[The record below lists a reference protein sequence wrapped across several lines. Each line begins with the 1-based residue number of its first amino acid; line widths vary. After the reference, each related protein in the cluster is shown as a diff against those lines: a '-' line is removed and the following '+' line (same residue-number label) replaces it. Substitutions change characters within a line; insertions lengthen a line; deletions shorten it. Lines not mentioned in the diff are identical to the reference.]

1 METLTDAK
9 ILIVDDQEPNVL
21 LVQSLLEDEGYQH
34 IRTTLDSRQVLDI
47 YREFQPDL
55 IVLDLQMPYLDG
67 YGVMRQ
73 LREYIPRQVYV
84 PILVLTADVTR
95 EAKQRALKV
104 GARDF
109 LTKPLDYMEV
119 LLRIGNLLETRALY
133 LKQQGQNRILEDR
146 VRERTAELSRQ
157 TAHAKALSRTAE
169 RLNANLDLASVLHT
183 VCEETITALDSS
195 AVAITLLSGED
206 ESVELAASIG
216 LPPVL
221 AQNYQPVPFEQF
233 RRAGSPQDKA
243 LLIRDFRHLSHLPQA
258 ELFQRAGIR
267 SMATAQLA
275 RDGELLG
282 HLSAIGLNQFL
293 DFADDELALLQA
305 IADQAVQAIDNARL
319 YQTLQNYT
327 VELEDRVAERTA
339 ALVTANQ
346 QLQQANE
353 EVRRALEQE
362 RELNELKSRFLSMAS
377 HEFRT
382 PLTSILSSSEL
393 LQRYGERLAQEK
405 IKTYHQRIQS
415 SVKQMTTLVDEVL
428 LVEKSR
434 SGLTDFAPTSLDL
447 RAFCQDMI
455 DEFVLGAAANHQLSI
470 HFEGADGDGR
480 IDGKMDEE
488 LLRRILHN
496 LISNAVKYSPQGSR
510 VDVRVIRAGDKIRF
524 VVQDEGIGIP
534 AQDQP
539 RLFEFFH
546 RAANV
551 GVISGTGLGLYIVKQ
566 AVDQHG
572 GTIRIESQEGKGSTF
587 TVELPVRTSKLGER

>member
-1 METLTDAK
+1 MEQLTDAK

-21 LVQSLLEDEGYQH
+21 LVQSLLEDEGYEH

-73 LREYIPRQVYV
+73 LREYIPRQSYV

-104 GARDF
+104 GAKDF

-133 LKQQGQNRILEDR
+133 LKQQGQNQILEER

-183 VCEETITALDSS
+183 VCEETISALETS
-195 AVAITLLSGED
+195 AVAITLLSGENAT
-206 ESVELAASIG
+206 VELAASIG
-216 LPPVL
+216 LPPL
-221 AQNYQPVPFEQF
+221 LEQNYQPVPFEQF
-233 RRAGSPQDKA
+233 QLASGHTDKA
-243 LLIRDFRHLSHLPQA
+243 LLIPDFQRLSGLPQA
-258 ELFQRAGIR
+258 GLFQQAGIR
-267 SMATAQLA
+267 SMATAQLK

-293 DFADDELALLQA
+293 DFADDELTLLQA
-305 IADQAVQAIDNARL
+305 IADQAAQAINNARL
-319 YQTLQNYT
+319 YQTLQKYT

-339 ALVTANQ
+339 ALVSANE
-346 QLQQANE
+346 QLQEANE

-393 LQRYGERLAQEK
+393 LQRYGDRLAPEK
-405 IKTYHQRIQS
+405 INTYHQRIQT
-415 SVKQMTTLVDEVL
+415 SVKHMTTLVDEVL

-434 SGLTDFAPTSLDL
+434 AGLTNFAPISLDL

-455 DEFVLGAAANHQLSI
+455 DEFLLGVAANHPLTI
-470 HFEGADGDGR
+470 HFEGADSDGR
-480 IDGKMDEE
+480 IIGEMDEE
-488 LLRRILHN
+488 SLRRILHN
-496 LISNAVKYSPQGSR
+496 LISNAVKYSPEGGP
-510 VDVRVIRAGDKIRF
+510 VEVRVISAGDKIRF
-524 VVQDEGIGIP
+524 VVKDEGIGIP
-534 AQDQP
+534 VQDQP

-566 AVDQHG
+566 AVEQHG
-572 GTIRIESQEGKGSTF
+572 GTIELESREGEGSTF
-587 TVELPVRTSKLGER
+587 VVELPASADKFETY

>member
-1 METLTDAK
+1 MEKLTDAR

-21 LVQSLLEDEGYQH
+21 LVQSLLKDEGYEH

-55 IVLDLQMPYLDG
+55 IVLDLQMPYVDG

-73 LREYIPRQVYV
+73 LREYIPRQVYL

-104 GARDF
+104 GAKDF

-133 LKQQGQNRILEDR
+133 LKQQGQNLILEER
-146 VRERTAELSRQ
+146 VRERTAELTRQ

-183 VCEETITALDSS
+183 VCEETIAALETS
-195 AVAITLLSGED
+195 AVAITLLSGQQRE
-206 ESVELAASIG
+206 VKLAASIG
-216 LPPVL
+216 LPPFL
-221 AQNYQPVPFEQF
+221 QENYQPVPLEQF
-233 RRAGSPQDKA
+233 KMTTGQFDKA
-243 LLIRDFRHLSHLPQA
+243 LLIRDFQRLSDLPQA
-258 ELFQRAGIR
+258 GLFQKVGIQ
-267 SMATAQLA
+267 SMATAQLE

-282 HLSAIGLNQFL
+282 HLSAIGLDQFL
-293 DFADDELALLQA
+293 DFADDELTLLQA
-305 IADQAVQAIDNARL
+305 IADQAAQAINNARL

-339 ALVTANQ
+339 ALVAANE
-346 QLQQANE
+346 QLQTANE
-353 EVRRALEQE
+353 EVSRALEQE

-393 LQRYGERLAQEK
+393 LQRYGDRLTKEK
-405 IKTYHQRIQS
+405 INTYHQRIQT
-415 SVKQMTTLVDEVL
+415 SVKHMTTLVDEVL

-434 SGLTDFAPTSLDL
+434 AGLTNFAPTSLDL
-447 RAFCQDMI
+447 RAFCQDML
-455 DEFVLGAAANHQLSI
+455 DEFMLGIAANHQLSI
-470 HFEGADGDGR
+470 HFEGADQDGR
-480 IDGKMDEE
+480 ILGEMDEE
-488 LLRRILHN
+488 SLRRILHN
-496 LISNAVKYSPQGSR
+496 LVSNAVKYSAQGSR
-510 VDVRVIRAGDKIRF
+510 VDVWVISAGDKIRF
-524 VVQDEGIGIP
+524 VVKDEGIGIP

-546 RAANV
+546 RAVNV

-572 GTIRIESQEGKGSTF
+572 GTIQIQSQEGQGSTF
-587 TVELPVRTSKLGER
+587 TVELPASVNRKS